1 MNERFIKWDGIEI
14 CADSF
19 GESMNPAIL
28 LIMGAQS
35 SMIWWDEEFCR
46 RLADGGR
53 FVIRYDNRDVG
64 RSTTYAPGQPGYTF
78 EDMADDAVRV
88 LDAYQIEQAHI
99 VGMSMGGML
108 TQMIAL
114 RHPERVLTI
123 TLLSTSNFAPHL
135 PPMEERI
142 MDFFSN
148 MGVIDWTD
156 EQSVVRFAIDRS
168 RILAGSKHSF
178 QEEKMGSLAKK
189 ELARSRNIASM
200 TNHALVTGGETYL
213 ARTSEIQVP
222 ALVIHGTEDPIIPYE
237 HGIYLANVIPGS
249 ALLAL
254 EGTGHE
260 LHDGDWNVVIDAI
273 IQHTSAANSFGK
285 AAETE

>member
-1 MNERFIKWDGIEI
+1 MSERFIQVDGVTI
-14 CADSF
+14 CTDSF
-19 GESMNPAIL
+19 GNPVHPAIL

-35 SMIWWDEEFCR
+35 SMVWWEEAFCQ
-46 RLADGGR
+46 RLADAGR

-64 RSTTYAPGQPGYTF
+64 RSTTYEPGQPGYTF

-88 LDAYQIEQAHI
+88 LDAYQVEKAHI

-114 RHPERVLTI
+114 RHPGRVLTI

-148 MGVIDWTD
+148 MGTVDWTNK
-156 EQSVVRFAIDRS
+156 QSVAQFAKERS
-168 RILAGSKHSF
+168 RILVGSKHRF
-178 QEEKMGSLAKK
+178 DEEKVGILAEK
-189 ELARSRNIASM
+189 EFERSTQVASM
-200 TNHALVTGGETYL
+200 GNHALLAGGESYL
-213 ARTSEIQVP
+213 VRTNEIDVP

-237 HGIYLANVIPGS
+237 HGKHLAREIPG
-249 ALLAL
+249 AVLLTL

-260 LHDGDWNVVIDAI
+260 LHYEDWDSVIHSI
-273 IQHTSAANSFGK
+273 LKHTSIPHLFS
-285 AAETE
+285 